1 MIETTQI
8 ATSGQRDMRSFKG
21 ARKTTGNKPP
31 KGYLLQRSPVTVT
44 SEEEQVDDEPVEQPV
59 RRRNWAKRSR
69 GALLPVVSRQ
79 SHTRSTTPFPV
90 ESSVVGM
97 DTEDNE
103 LPATSVSEA
112 ESLDEKM
119 PIAGALLEQF
129 VHAIC

>member
-1 MIETTQI
+1 MNTYNSDMIETTQT
-8 ATSGQRDMRSFKG
+8 ATSDQRDMQSFKG

-31 KGYLLQRSPVTVT
+31 KGYLLRRSPVTVT

-79 SHTRSTTPFPV
+79 SHTRSTTPFSV

-97 DTEDNE
+97 VIR
-103 LPATSVSEA
+103 A
-112 ESLDEKM
+112 
-119 PIAGALLEQF
+119 
-129 VHAIC
+129 